1 LIIDGKRAARQGAT
15 ILQNGKQIGVVTS
28 GCPSPTIG
36 ACIDMGFAA
45 RDTANIGE
53 AVEVDT
59 GKGTLAAKVVAMPFY
74 KAPKPA

>member
-1 LIIDGKRAARQGAT
+1 
-15 ILQNGKQIGVVTS
+15 
-28 GCPSPTIG
+28 
-36 ACIDMGFAA
+36 MGFAA